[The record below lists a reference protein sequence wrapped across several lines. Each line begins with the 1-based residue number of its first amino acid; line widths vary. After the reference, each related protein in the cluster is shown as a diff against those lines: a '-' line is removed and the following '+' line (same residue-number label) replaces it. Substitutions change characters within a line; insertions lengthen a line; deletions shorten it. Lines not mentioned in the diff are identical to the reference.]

1 MIDIIV
7 SGMTW
12 FSMGFV
18 LGISLMVI
26 TNLIWKKNEK

>member
-12 FSMGFV
+12 FSLGFV
-18 LGISLMVI
+18 FGISLWVI